1 MVYKKNIFHFWCG
14 GLTFYMSLFAKLTG
28 INNKKSDG
36 NQPKDKK
43 EEDKEENEFF
53 SEIKEEINGN
63 KPIKNT
69 DHKPA
74 KNKKPENNPEN
85 EEWNAQEYEEGELS
99 LDVYDEKDNIVVKS
113 TIAGVKPEDIDI
125 SVNNDMLTIRGKRV
139 HEEKIDEK
147 NYFYRECYWG
157 NFSRT
162 IILPCEVK
170 ADKITAKLKNGV
182 LMVKLPKARQGKKVA
197 IKVVEE

>member
-1 MVYKKNIFHFWCG
+1 
-14 GLTFYMSLFAKLTG
+14 MSLFAKLTG
-28 INNKKSDG
+28 INNKKSHK
-36 NQPKDKK
+36 NLPSKDTSK
-43 EEDKEENEFF
+43 EEDSEENEFF
-53 SEIKEEINGN
+53 GEIEEKIDNETM
-63 KPIKNT
+63 KNT
-69 DHKPA
+69 IHKPL
-74 KNKKPENNPEN
+74 KPKKSENNAETG
-85 EEWNAQEYEEGELS
+85 EWNSQEYEEGELS
-99 LDVYDEKDNIVVKS
+99 LDVYDENDNIVIKS

-170 ADKITAKLKNGV
+170 ADKITAKLKTGV
-182 LMVKLPKARQGKKVA
+182 LMIKLPKAKQGKKVA